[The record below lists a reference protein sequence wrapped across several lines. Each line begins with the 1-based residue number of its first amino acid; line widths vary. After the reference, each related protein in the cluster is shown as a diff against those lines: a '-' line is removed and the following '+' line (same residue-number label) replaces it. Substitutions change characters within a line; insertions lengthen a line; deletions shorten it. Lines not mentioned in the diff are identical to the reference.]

1 MTEKIKLATE
11 NIQNR
16 IQWEQEDIDSYIKEL
31 RERAASATESDIITF
46 FPGKINQIKE
56 AIERKK
62 SLMEQ
67 LQMLNF
73 IQKED

>member
-11 NIQNR
+11 NIKNR

-46 FPGKINQIKE
+46 FPSKINQIKE